1 MPSETIARVAETFEV
16 QERRQT
22 ARYAGAAENVFKRVF
37 DICFAAVG
45 LALSAPILLFFLAVV
60 ALESPGSPLFIQKRV
75 GRNGQS
81 FNMYKLRTMF
91 SGSDT
96 DGFKTAKEDRRLTVS
111 GKLLRATNIDE
122 LPQLINV
129 LNGDMSLIGP
139 RPLSVEETEYIGK
152 HLNISESYPGFCPT
166 SRPGLVGLEQV
177 NRNKEMTYFE
187 RFSYNSQYES
197 NWSASLDTQIFFKA
211 LIVCRHVCIAL
222 LAGGSLILG
231 AALLSLQYMQ

>member
-16 QERRQT
+16 QERRQIVVP
-22 ARYAGAAENVFKRVF
+22 AGAAENFFKRAF
-37 DICFAAVG
+37 DICFALIG
-45 LALSAPILLFFLAVV
+45 LTFSAPVLLFFLAVV
-60 ALESPGSPLFIQKRV
+60 ALESPGSPLYVQRRV
-75 GRNGQS
+75 GRNGRI

-91 SGSDT
+91 TGTDS

-139 RPLSVEETEYIGK
+139 RPLSVEETDYIGR
-152 HLNISESYPGFCPT
+152 HLNISDSYPGFYPT

-187 RFSYNSQYES
+187 RFSYNSRYEN
-197 NWSASLDTQIFFKA
+197 NWNLLLDAQIFLKA
-211 LIVCRHVCIAL
+211 LVVCRHVCLAL
-222 LAGGSLILG
+222 LAGGSLIAG
-231 AALLSLQYMQ
+231 AALLSLQYLH